1 MFTCEL
7 LFELWVA
14 FYAYVAIRPPL
25 EPVVVEPPVTTPF
38 SAIISWIVRSIV
50 NDTETYTVLYGTD
63 MNTLSMRSM
72 EVEGNTDLS
81 AINELFYVNI
91 TGLMPFT
98 KYYYIVSAENSV
110 DITNTSIF
118 NFRTDETGIPIVS

>member
-1 MFTCEL
+1 MFCAHVE
-7 LFELWVA
+7 
-14 FYAYVAIRPPL
+14 IREPL
-25 EPVVVEPPVTTPF
+25 EPDVTGPPVTTPF
-38 SAIISWIVRSIV
+38 SAVVSWIVRSIV

-81 AINELFYVNI
+81 TINEMFSVNI

-98 KYYYIVSAENSV
+98 KYYYIVSAENTV
-110 DITNTSIF
+110 GITNTSIF
-118 NFRTDETGIPIVS
+118 NFTTDETGIPIVS